1 MEPYKIS
8 IHSDRAKPY
17 NRSILTQGAS
27 SLFYL
32 DRIEWIF
39 PTTEEMK
46 QKKDRVGTR
55 TLLLYEV
62 YPMLDAEAHI

>member
-8 IHSDRAKPY
+8 MNSDRAKPY

-27 SLFYL
+27 SLFSV

-39 PTTEEMK
+39 PTTEEF
-46 QKKDRVGTR
+46 QSSNPFHESNVTN
-55 TLLLYEV
+55 
-62 YPMLDAEAHI
+62 